1 MKYEDIDSENRIWSA
16 LIPKRTKYDEFRL
29 DKYITDPLKQV
40 IDEAQSLKPKRL
52 SDTPYVFPARN
63 GDKSICE
70 TAIRKLM
77 KKYPRQ
83 GDNGKITMHG
93 FRSTFM
99 AWSMNN
105 EKNDLAVERELSH
118 TVGGGKSKTV
128 GVNPAVRRA
137 YDRDDLFHVRK
148 DIAIEYADFV
158 TSEVR

>member
-1 MKYEDIDSENRIWSA
+1 
-16 LIPKRTKYDEFRL
+16 
-29 DKYITDPLKQV
+29 
-40 IDEAQSLKPKRL
+40 
-52 SDTPYVFPARN
+52 
-63 GDKSICE
+63 
-70 TAIRKLM
+70 
-77 KKYPRQ
+77 
-83 GDNGKITMHG
+83 MHG

-99 AWSMNN
+99 AWSVNN

-148 DIAIEYADFV
+148 DIAMEYADFV